1 MGFFFNGFLL
11 WLLFILLEDFTGQTT
26 NKQTNKQTKGIIKKQ
41 IQLKLWVPKTNSQHK
56 GTQKGSQGLYFFLF
70 LFFFLNLIF
79 IFCASALTPQSAQPV
94 SDMQL
99 AGVSL
104 GCDFTSNPTLNVCNV
119 PMGEHFPLWSL
130 RGPES

>member
-1 MGFFFNGFLL
+1 MGAQNKFSAQRDSKGESRFIFFSLPF
-11 WLLFILLEDFTGQTT
+11 
-26 NKQTNKQTKGIIKKQ
+26 
-41 IQLKLWVPKTNSQHK
+41 
-56 GTQKGSQGLYFFLF
+56 
-70 LFFFLNLIF
+70 FFFLNLIF